1 MPRYLIKT
9 VNIQKHTNQLT
20 REIKR
25 NPAKA
30 AVLGGLLL
38 VAIWFWYPLV
48 QKWMGSGT
56 RSVASQPEDHDLV
69 IPQTTPLPT
78 VEASVATSQAPIG
91 KTDWRSIAQQISSDP
106 WMKKGTLRHADF
118 DPFFPEP
125 EPKTI
130 LTSTNVETDSTPNL
144 DVPPETAG
152 LAVTSV
158 IVGGRVPI
166 ARINNQNYRVGDTI
180 RATDANIQYT
190 LVQVHTWGVSLKGSQ
205 RVHELPI
212 DETPLTNNQ
221 RLVLRNGNLISP
233 EN

>member
-1 MPRYLIKT
+1 MPRCLIPT
-9 VNIQKHTNQLT
+9 VNIQKTTNQLT
-20 REIKR
+20 KEIKR

-48 QKWMGSGT
+48 QKWMGSSSS
-56 RSVASQPEDHDLV
+56 SVAANSAEHDLV
-69 IPQTTPLPT
+69 IPQAAPLPT
-78 VEASVATSQAPIG
+78 LEEPSVSKQVPKG
-91 KTDWRSIAQQISSDP
+91 KTDWRAVAQQISDDP
-106 WMKKGTLRHADF
+106 WMKEGTLPNENF
-118 DPFFPEP
+118 DPFFPEEQP
-125 EPKTI
+125 ETV
-130 LTSTNVETDSTPNL
+130 LTATSIETDSTPDL

-166 ARINNQNYRVGDTI
+166 ARINHQNYRVGDTI
-180 RATDANIQYT
+180 RAPDANIRYT
-190 LVQVHTWGVSLKGSQ
+190 LVDVHSWGVTLKGTQ
-205 RVHELPI
+205 QLHQLPI
-212 DETPLTNNQ
+212 DESPLTTNQ

>member
-1 MPRYLIKT
+1 MPRYLIPT
-9 VNIQKHTNQLT
+9 VNIQKQINQLT

-48 QKWMGSGT
+48 QKWMGSST
-56 RSVASQPEDHDLV
+56 RTVASQSPEHDLV

-78 VEASVATSQAPIG
+78 PEASAANQPAPSG
-91 KTDWRSIAQQISSDP
+91 KTDWRSIAQQIGDDP
-106 WMKKGTLRHADF
+106 WMKKGTLRHDSF
-118 DPFFPEP
+118 DPFYPEP
-125 EPKTI
+125 EPQTT
-130 LTSTNVETDSTPNL
+130 LTSARVETESIPDL

-166 ARINNQNYRVGDTI
+166 ARINSQNYRVGDTI
-180 RATDANIQYT
+180 RATDANITYT
-190 LVQVHTWGVSLKGSQ
+190 LVQVHKWGVSLKGSQ

-212 DETPLTNNQ
+212 DETPLTDNH

>member
-1 MPRYLIKT
+1 MPRYLVQT

-56 RSVASQPEDHDLV
+56 RSVANKTEEQDLV
-69 IPQTTPLPT
+69 IPQATTLPT
-78 VEASVATSQAPIG
+78 PEASAAPKQAPIG
-91 KTDWRSIAQQISSDP
+91 KTDWRSIAQQISDDP
-106 WMKKGTLRHADF
+106 WMKKGTLRHENF

-130 LTSTNVETDSTPNL
+130 LTSTRVETDSTPDL

-152 LAVTSV
+152 LVVTSV

-190 LVQVHTWGVSLKGSQ
+190 LVQVHPWGVSLKGSQ

-212 DETPLTNNQ
+212 DEVTLTDNH